1 MPAAS
6 GFWSALLSCLV
17 NPVCS
22 SNLAGLHL
30 HLQKLVCLWWQVPFF
45 PSTSFYLTST
55 QGLYSAAPV
64 VQLVFEVEAKTQ
76 PRIHVYFTITTLCI
90 VFPSVFSASPAVAL
104 AAPSLMVFMEATAT
118 SRAEV
123 DTSRPFQSVRQAVEV
138 FGERYSGGGSGSSNA
153 SSESS
158 VKLISAPPVASAS
171 MALQLDCLKKL
182 EEDLA
187 EAKGELVELRQRQA
201 QMEVAVSSLSV
212 QFSKG
217 LAVFS
222 GISKGK
228 EVAVVGEE
236 EYSGHGRVRSDR
248 WDESRAEEWM
258 ASLEYLPS
266 LSEALAIKM
275 IEDDMGDRK
284 EKKPKKNS
292 KNKAARKKHRK
303 QRSGISLVGG
313 MFFSKKAKSR

>member
-1 MPAAS
+1 M
-6 GFWSALLSCLV
+6 
-17 NPVCS
+17 
-22 SNLAGLHL
+22 
-30 HLQKLVCLWWQVPFF
+30 
-45 PSTSFYLTST
+45 
-55 QGLYSAAPV
+55 V
-64 VQLVFEVEAKTQ
+64 V
-76 PRIHVYFTITTLCI
+76 
-90 VFPSVFSASPAVAL
+90 
-104 AAPSLMVFMEATAT
+104 MEATAA

-138 FGERYSGGGSGSSNA
+138 FGERYAGGGSGSSIA

-158 VKLISAPPVASAS
+158 AKLISAPPAASS
-171 MALQLDCLKKL
+171 SVVVELNCLKKL

-201 QMEVAVSSLSV
+201 QMEVAVSNLSV

-217 LAVFS
+217 LAIFS
-222 GISKGK
+222 GLSKGK
-228 EVAVVGEE
+228 EVAIGEE
-236 EYSGHGRVRSDR
+236 EYNGHGRVRSDR

-292 KNKAARKKHRK
+292 KNKAARKKHKK

-313 MFFSKKAKSR
+313 MFFSKKTKSR

>member
-1 MPAAS
+1 M
-6 GFWSALLSCLV
+6 
-17 NPVCS
+17 
-22 SNLAGLHL
+22 
-30 HLQKLVCLWWQVPFF
+30 
-45 PSTSFYLTST
+45 
-55 QGLYSAAPV
+55 
-64 VQLVFEVEAKTQ
+64 
-76 PRIHVYFTITTLCI
+76 I
-90 VFPSVFSASPAVAL
+90 
-104 AAPSLMVFMEATAT
+104 MEATAA

-138 FGERYSGGGSGSSNA
+138 FGERYTGNGNGSGSSQS

-158 VKLISAPPVASAS
+158 VKLSTPPAASS
-171 MALQLDCLKKL
+171 MILELDCLKKL

-187 EAKGELVELRQRQA
+187 VAKGELVELRQRQA

-222 GISKGK
+222 GLSKGK
-228 EVAVVGEE
+228 ELAVVGAAPAAIGDE
-236 EYSGHGRVRSDR
+236 EYNGHGRVRSDR

-258 ASLEYLPS
+258 VSLEYLPS

-284 EKKPKKNS
+284 ERKAKNS

-303 QRSGISLVGG
+303 QRSGISLVRG

>member
-1 MPAAS
+1 
-6 GFWSALLSCLV
+6 
-17 NPVCS
+17 
-22 SNLAGLHL
+22 
-30 HLQKLVCLWWQVPFF
+30 
-45 PSTSFYLTST
+45 
-55 QGLYSAAPV
+55 
-64 VQLVFEVEAKTQ
+64 
-76 PRIHVYFTITTLCI
+76 
-90 VFPSVFSASPAVAL
+90 
-104 AAPSLMVFMEATAT
+104 MVMEAA

-123 DTSRPFQSVRQAVEV
+123 DTSRPFQSVRHAVEV
-138 FGERYSGGGSGSSNA
+138 FGERYTGGGSGSSSSNA

-158 VKLISAPPVASAS
+158 VKLGAPPGPASS
-171 MALQLDCLKKL
+171 MVLELDYLKKL
-182 EEDLA
+182 EDDLA

-222 GISKGK
+222 GLSKGK
-228 EVAVVGEE
+228 EVAVVGATAAAIGDE
-236 EYSGHGRVRSDR
+236 EYNGHGRVRSDR

-275 IEDDMGDRK
+275 IEDDLGDRK
-284 EKKPKKNS
+284 ES
-292 KNKAARKKHRK
+292 KAKSSKMSKHASRKKHKK

>member
-1 MPAAS
+1 M
-6 GFWSALLSCLV
+6 
-17 NPVCS
+17 
-22 SNLAGLHL
+22 
-30 HLQKLVCLWWQVPFF
+30 
-45 PSTSFYLTST
+45 
-55 QGLYSAAPV
+55 V
-64 VQLVFEVEAKTQ
+64 V
-76 PRIHVYFTITTLCI
+76 
-90 VFPSVFSASPAVAL
+90 
-104 AAPSLMVFMEATAT
+104 MEATAA

-158 VKLISAPPVASAS
+158 VKLISAHPVASAS
-171 MALQLDCLKKL
+171 MVLELDCLKKL

-222 GISKGK
+222 GLSKGK

-236 EYSGHGRVRSDR
+236 EYNGHGRVRSDR

-266 LSEALAIKM
+266 LSE
-275 IEDDMGDRK
+275 
-284 EKKPKKNS
+284 KKPKQNS
-292 KNKAARKKHRK
+292 KNKAARKKHKK

>member
-1 MPAAS
+1 M
-6 GFWSALLSCLV
+6 
-17 NPVCS
+17 
-22 SNLAGLHL
+22 
-30 HLQKLVCLWWQVPFF
+30 
-45 PSTSFYLTST
+45 
-55 QGLYSAAPV
+55 
-64 VQLVFEVEAKTQ
+64 
-76 PRIHVYFTITTLCI
+76 
-90 VFPSVFSASPAVAL
+90 AV
-104 AAPSLMVFMEATAT
+104 MEATAA

-138 FGERYSGGGSGSSNA
+138 FGERYAGGGSGSSIA
-153 SSESS
+153 GSESS
-158 VKLISAPPVASAS
+158 VKLISAPPAASSS
-171 MALQLDCLKKL
+171 MVLELDCLKKL
-182 EEDLA
+182 EENLA

-201 QMEVAVSSLSV
+201 QMEVAVSNLSV
-212 QFSKG
+212 QFNKG

-222 GISKGK
+222 GLSKGK
-228 EVAVVGEE
+228 EVAIGEE
-236 EYSGHGRVRSDR
+236 EYNGHGRVRSDR

-292 KNKAARKKHRK
+292 KNKAARKKHKK

-313 MFFSKKAKSR
+313 MFFSKKAKSK

>member
-1 MPAAS
+1 M
-6 GFWSALLSCLV
+6 
-17 NPVCS
+17 
-22 SNLAGLHL
+22 
-30 HLQKLVCLWWQVPFF
+30 
-45 PSTSFYLTST
+45 
-55 QGLYSAAPV
+55 V
-64 VQLVFEVEAKTQ
+64 V
-76 PRIHVYFTITTLCI
+76 
-90 VFPSVFSASPAVAL
+90 
-104 AAPSLMVFMEATAT
+104 MDATAA

-138 FGERYSGGGSGSSNA
+138 FGERYSGGGSGSSQA
-153 SSESS
+153 GSESS
-158 VKLISAPPVASAS
+158 VKLIGAPPAASS
-171 MALQLDCLKKL
+171 MVLELDCLKKL

-222 GISKGK
+222 GLSKGK
-228 EVAVVGEE
+228 EVAIGEE
-236 EYSGHGRVRSDR
+236 EYNGHGRVRSDR

-284 EKKPKKNS
+284 EKKSKKSS
-292 KNKAARKKHRK
+292 KNKAARKKHKK

>member
-1 MPAAS
+1 
-6 GFWSALLSCLV
+6 
-17 NPVCS
+17 
-22 SNLAGLHL
+22 
-30 HLQKLVCLWWQVPFF
+30 
-45 PSTSFYLTST
+45 
-55 QGLYSAAPV
+55 
-64 VQLVFEVEAKTQ
+64 
-76 PRIHVYFTITTLCI
+76 
-90 VFPSVFSASPAVAL
+90 
-104 AAPSLMVFMEATAT
+104 MVMEATAA

-123 DTSRPFQSVRQAVEV
+123 DTSRPFRSVRQAVEV
-138 FGERYSGGGSGSSNA
+138 FGERYAGGGNGSGSSNA

-158 VKLISAPPVASAS
+158 VKLSAPPAASSS
-171 MALQLDCLKKL
+171 MVLEL

-187 EAKGELVELRQRQA
+187 EAKGELVELRRRQA
-201 QMEVAVSSLSV
+201 QMEVAVSSLSAR
-212 QFSKG
+212 FSRG

-222 GISKGK
+222 GLGKGK
-228 EVAVVGEE
+228 EVAVVGAPAAAIGED

-275 IEDDMGDRK
+275 IEDDLGGDGK
-284 EKKPKKNS
+284 GSKAKKS

-313 MFFSKKAKSR
+313 MFCSKKAKSR

>member
-1 MPAAS
+1 M
-6 GFWSALLSCLV
+6 
-17 NPVCS
+17 
-22 SNLAGLHL
+22 
-30 HLQKLVCLWWQVPFF
+30 
-45 PSTSFYLTST
+45 
-55 QGLYSAAPV
+55 V
-64 VQLVFEVEAKTQ
+64 V
-76 PRIHVYFTITTLCI
+76 
-90 VFPSVFSASPAVAL
+90 
-104 AAPSLMVFMEATAT
+104 MEATAA

-123 DTSRPFQSVRQAVEV
+123 DTSRPFWSVRQAVEV
-138 FGERYSGGGSGSSNA
+138 FGERYAGGGNGGSSNA

-158 VKLISAPPVASAS
+158 VKLSAPPAASSS
-171 MALQLDCLKKL
+171 MVLELDCLKKL

-201 QMEVAVSSLSV
+201 QMEVAMSSLSA
-212 QFSKG
+212 QFSRG

-222 GISKGK
+222 SLGKGK
-228 EVAVVGEE
+228 EVAVVGAAAAAVGED

-275 IEDDMGDRK
+275 IEDDLGGDGKGRK
-284 EKKPKKNS
+284 AKNA
-292 KNKAARKKHRK
+292 KNKAARKKHKK

-313 MFFSKKAKSR
+313 MFCSKKAKSR

>member
-1 MPAAS
+1 MPTA
-6 GFWSALLSCLV
+6 FLLCLV
-17 NPVCS
+17 SSFCP
-22 SNLAGLHL
+22 SNLSGLHL
-30 HLQKLVCLWWQVPFF
+30 YKARVPLVASPLLP
-45 PSTSFYLTST
+45 
-55 QGLYSAAPV
+55 LYRFLLDHDTRPV
-64 VQLVFEVEAKTQ
+64 FCCCRSWLVFEVEAKTK
-76 PRIHVYFTITTLCI
+76 PGNHVYFNIT
-90 VFPSVFSASPAVAL
+90 ASPAVA
-104 AAPSLMVFMEATAT
+104 APSPMAVMEATAA

-123 DTSRPFQSVRQAVEV
+123 DTSRPFRSVRQAVEV
-138 FGERYSGGGSGSSNA
+138 FGDRYAGGGNGSSSNA

-158 VKLISAPPVASAS
+158 VKLSAPPAASSS
-171 MALQLDCLKKL
+171 MVLELDCLKKL

-201 QMEVAVSSLSV
+201 QMEVAMSSLSA
-212 QFSKG
+212 QFSRG

-222 GISKGK
+222 SLGKGK
-228 EVAVVGEE
+228 EVAVVGAPATAVGED

-275 IEDDMGDRK
+275 IEDDLGGDGKGRK
-284 EKKPKKNS
+284 AKNA
-292 KNKAARKKHRK
+292 KNKAARKKHKK

-313 MFFSKKAKSR
+313 MFCSKKAKSR